1 MNQRTVSKVATF
13 LLGVCLAGIPA
24 AGAAAEDKDSG
35 FLRDYSR
42 LEETRDTA
50 GTTVRGW
57 ASPQFTP
64 DNYNAIILD
73 PLTFYP
79 EPRPTERVSAQALS
93 DILAYSNDALKR
105 SLHNR
110 FKVVNTPG
118 PGVARIRAAISS
130 VAAKDEGLKPYQL
143 IPLAFIVTTAKR
155 AASGTPQRAF
165 IIVETEVADSE
176 TGNLLGSKVKVGTG
190 EKLAEISQ
198 TDPIT
203 LEMLKPLL
211 DELATNALPELSK
224 YVKPK

>member
-1 MNQRTVSKVATF
+1 MNKLTVPGIATF
-13 LLGVCLAGIPA
+13 LLGVCLAGMPT

-57 ASPQFTP
+57 ASPKFTP

-73 PLTFYP
+73 PLVFYP
-79 EPRPTERVSAQALS
+79 EPRPTERVSAQALHE
-93 DILAYSNDALKR
+93 ILDYSNAALKR
-105 SLHNR
+105 AFGDR
-110 FKVVNTPG
+110 FTMVKAPG
-118 PGVARIRAAISS
+118 AGVARIRAAITS

-143 IPLAFIVTTAKR
+143 IPLAFIVTSAKR
-155 AASGTPQRAF
+155 AASGAPQRAF
-165 IIVETEVADSE
+165 IIVETEVTDSE
-176 TGNLLGSKVKVGTG
+176 TGELLGSKVKVGTG

-211 DELATNALPELSK
+211 DELAANALPELSK